1 MMTRSK
7 PRAHLAQKLHL
18 EGMDTETRSPE
29 FRPRLLFVDD
39 SRLMRACAT
48 RILGDRFDL
57 LLAESAE
64 EAWELLQDDP
74 SIAALFS
81 DLHMN
86 GKSGFDLL
94 EQVRQSDIPHLVD
107 LPVVLITGEEDGE
120 TRRKHALML
129 GATDFISKPFQSSE
143 LMARASAYA
152 QTSRSAKRLRL
163 LEQAHHIDPATGIGN
178 RRYCEE
184 RLMQAMSF
192 AHRHGQPLV
201 LMHLRLEG
209 LTALLEDL
217 GEPHASRALKRIGDT
232 LARRIRRED
241 TVFRTEAETFT
252 FLLAATDAEGARKLQ
267 RRFLPDLDELGLSPD
282 DEALAVEAGFIVQ
295 TPPPMN
301 GRDGAQ
307 ILEEGLSDRPVP
319 VSHDDARESA
329 PGIEQALR
337 MIERGQADRV
347 KPHLQ
352 TLQETL
358 QPLLEM
364 FGNAHL
370 LDQPNARG
378 DSSRR
383 SH

>member
-1 MMTRSK
+1 MWRK
-7 PRAHLAQKLHL
+7 ICIER
-18 EGMDTETRSPE
+18 GMDTETRSTA

-81 DLHMN
+81 DLHMD
-86 GKSGFDLL
+86 GKSGFELL
-94 EQVRQSDIPHLVD
+94 EQVRQSEHPHLVD

-152 QTSRSAKRLRL
+152 QTSRSARRLRL
-163 LEQAHHIDPATGIGN
+163 LEQKHHIDPETGIGN

-184 RLMQAMSF
+184 RLLQAMSF
-192 AHRHGQPLV
+192 AHRHDQPLV
-201 LMHLRLEG
+201 LMHLRLDG
-209 LTALLEDL
+209 LSALLEDF
-217 GEPHASRALKRIGDT
+217 GEPHASRALKRIGET

-267 RRFLPDLDELGLSPD
+267 RRFLPDLEELGLCPD
-282 DEALAVEAGFIVQ
+282 DEALAIEAGFIVQ

-307 ILEEGLSDRPVP
+307 ILEEGLSDRPAP
-319 VSHDDARESA
+319 INLEDAAETA
-329 PGIEQALR
+329 PGIEQSLR
-337 MIERGQADRV
+337 LIERGQAERV
-347 KPHLQ
+347 EPHLN
-352 TLQETL
+352 TLHAQL
-358 QPLLEM
+358 QPLLDM
-364 FGNAHL
+364 LGKVHS
-370 LDQPNARG
+370 LDQAG
-378 DSSRR
+378 SKGGTDRR

>member
-1 MMTRSK
+1 MTRSNS
-7 PRAHLAQKLHL
+7 
-18 EGMDTETRSPE
+18 T
-29 FRPRLLFVDD
+29 RPRLLFVDD

-48 RILGDRFDL
+48 RILGEQFDL

-64 EAWELLQDDP
+64 KAWNLLQHDS
-74 SIAALFS
+74 SIVAVFS
-81 DLHMN
+81 DLHMD

-94 EQVRQSDIPHLVD
+94 QQIRQSERPHLVD

-163 LEQAHHIDPATGIGN
+163 LEQDHHIDPQTGLGN

-192 AHRHGQPLV
+192 AHRHQQPLV
-201 LMHLRLEG
+201 LMHLRLDG
-209 LTALLEDL
+209 LSALLDDM
-217 GEPHASRALKRIGDT
+217 GDPHAGRALKRIGDT
-232 LARRIRRED
+232 LRRRIRRED
-241 TVFRTEAETFT
+241 TAFRTEPETFT
-252 FLLAATDAEGARKLQ
+252 FLLAATDAEGAKKLQ
-267 RRFLPDLDELGLSPD
+267 RRFMPDLDELGLCPD

-295 TPPPMN
+295 TPPQLN
-301 GRDGAQ
+301 GHDGSQ
-307 ILEEGLSDRPVP
+307 ILEEGLSGEATPV
-319 VSHDDARESA
+319 DAQAASEST

-337 MIERGQADRV
+337 MIERGQAERV
-347 KPHLQ
+347 RPHLPALAQ
-352 TLQETL
+352 RLG
-358 QPLLEM
+358 PLLD
-364 FGNAHL
+364 L
-370 LDQPNARG
+370 LGETGEVGRKG
-378 DSSRR
+378 SSSTAGR

>member
-1 MMTRSK
+1 MDTQTRSN
-7 PRAHLAQKLHL
+7 RL
-18 EGMDTETRSPE
+18 
-29 FRPRLLFVDD
+29 RPRLLFVDD

-81 DLHMN
+81 DLQMD

-94 EQVRQSDIPHLVD
+94 EQVRQSEHPHLVD

-152 QTSRSAKRLRL
+152 QTSRSARRLRL
-163 LEQAHHIDPATGIGN
+163 LEQEHHIDPETGIGN

-209 LTALLEDL
+209 LSALLEDL
-217 GEPHASRALKRIGDT
+217 GEPHTSRALRRIGET

-267 RRFLPDLDELGLSPD
+267 RRFLPDLDELGLCPD
-282 DEALAVEAGFIVQ
+282 DEALAVETGFIVQ

-301 GRDGAQ
+301 GHDGAQ
-307 ILEEGLSDRPVP
+307 ILEEGLLDQPVP
-319 VSHDDARESA
+319 VSLEDAQESV

-337 MIERGQADRV
+337 LIERGQAERV
-347 KPHLQ
+347 KPHLK
-352 TLQETL
+352 TLQEQL
-358 QPLLEM
+358 QPLLDM
-364 FGNAHL
+364 LGNVHFL
-370 LDQPNARG
+370 EQPG
-378 DSSRR
+378 SKGGSDHR